1 MFIGRKQE
9 LAFLENIYQSND
21 LNFVCLTGTSQI
33 GKTSF
38 LKHFSNRKHSAYYGI
53 KNLPSP
59 INQLNFCTE
68 MDLQNF
74 KANSLWKNTLTLI
87 CQQAV
92 NEKIIFIID
101 NAQNLEV
108 NFPELLYYLIDII
121 KNQKKFLRLSIIF
134 SGTVTNYIQ
143 TTLSKNNIKYHS
155 LTLSALNFEETIEYL
170 ESFTQEEK
178 LLLYGITG
186 GIPKIL
192 SQINFNITFKD
203 NLYNLFYNPNAMFLN
218 IGEEIL
224 KQHFRKVEIYHSI
237 LSAIAAGNLKL
248 NDIAQLL
255 NIESNKLSKYIN
267 VLIKEDFLKRINKLD
282 ESGNKK
288 NRQTFYIIKS
298 TMIIFW
304 YKHVFPYQS
313 SILANL
319 GNNILRNK
327 VLNSL
332 DSYGRTLFLR
342 IGYEYCL
349 TLKKRNN
356 FSINFSILGITWKP
370 ELKTENDL
378 RILALNQQEVCFIQ
392 CIWDK
397 TKVDINIL
405 IKFQQDFTAYKNV
418 YYILISKKGFT
429 DKALAY
435 AAQKN
440 NWRLISLFYLK

>member
-1 MFIGRKQE
+1 
-9 LAFLENIYQSND
+9 
-21 LNFVCLTGTSQI
+21 
-33 GKTSF
+33 
-38 LKHFSNRKHSAYYGI
+38 
-53 KNLPSP
+53 
-59 INQLNFCTE
+59 
-68 MDLQNF
+68 
-74 KANSLWKNTLTLI
+74 
-87 CQQAV
+87 
-92 NEKIIFIID
+92 
-101 NAQNLEV
+101 
-108 NFPELLYYLIDII
+108 
-121 KNQKKFLRLSIIF
+121 
-134 SGTVTNYIQ
+134 
-143 TTLSKNNIKYHS
+143 
-155 LTLSALNFEETIEYL
+155 
-170 ESFTQEEK
+170 
-178 LLLYGITG
+178 
-186 GIPKIL
+186 
-192 SQINFNITFKD
+192 
-203 NLYNLFYNPNAMFLN
+203 
-218 IGEEIL
+218 
-224 KQHFRKVEIYHSI
+224 
-237 LSAIAAGNLKL
+237 
-248 NDIAQLL
+248 
-255 NIESNKLSKYIN
+255 
-267 VLIKEDFLKRINKLD
+267 
-282 ESGNKK
+282 
-288 NRQTFYIIKS
+288 
-298 TMIIFW
+298 MIIFW

-370 ELKTENDL
+370 ELKTENNL